1 MYKKLPVLHYLLK
14 SKYIII
20 KYLVKGG
27 FYYFMLLKLT
37 YYGLIAGVI
46 VLIISKLFEIILV
59 WKNKDDLRTEKIS
72 QTFSIIATFIIELIV
87 IVAASLFTIKNFLL

>member
-1 MYKKLPVLHYLLK
+1 
-14 SKYIII
+14 
-20 KYLVKGG
+20 
-27 FYYFMLLKLT
+27 MLLKLT